1 MITSFFYGIILH
13 ERIITMEKNYYEILE
28 VDKNA
33 SSEIIDKAYKTLAKK
48 YHPDLQNDANKKE
61 SEELFKQINE
71 AYETLSD
78 PTSRHLYDEKLNT
91 TIISLEQYDTLY
103 KQNQLLKRQ
112 VTELQ
117 SYLNQLNTYI
127 NNTNQNDNTI
137 SEETYHKTSNSY
149 SEPYIRPNKKRN
161 IQSQNN
167 SYSNQYAQDF
177 DDDSYTVEYRKS
189 FRDYLKGFISILIV
203 IFILFVLWHIPF
215 IHNYFVE
222 FYENNEILQYIGN
235 TLSNMFH

>member
-1 MITSFFYGIILH
+1 
-13 ERIITMEKNYYEILE
+13 MEKNYYEILE

-33 SSEIIDKAYKTLAKK
+33 SQEIIDKAYKTLAKK
-48 YHPDLQNDANKKE
+48 YHPDLQDDTNKKE

-78 PTSRHLYDEKLNT
+78 PNSRHLYDEKLNST
-91 TIISLEQYDTLY
+91 LISLEQYDKLY
-103 KQNQLLKRQ
+103 KQNQLLKKQ

-127 NNTNQNDNTI
+127 TNNANQNHHTI
-137 SEETYHKTSNSY
+137 SEETYQK
-149 SEPYIRPNKKRN
+149 E
-161 IQSQNN
+161 NN
-167 SYSNQYAQDF
+167 SYSNQYSQDF
-177 DDDSYTVEYRKS
+177 DDDPYTVEYRKS
-189 FRDYLKGFISILIV
+189 FRDYLKGFLSILIV
-203 IFILFVLWHIPF
+203 IFILFILWHIPF

-235 TLSNMFH
+235 ILSNLFH

>member
-1 MITSFFYGIILH
+1 MP
-13 ERIITMEKNYYEILE
+13 ERKITMEKNYYEILE

-33 SSEIIDKAYKTLAKK
+33 SQEIIDKAYKTLAKK
-48 YHPDLQNDANKKE
+48 YHPDLQDDTNKKE

-78 PTSRHLYDEKLNT
+78 PNSRHLYDEKLNST
-91 TIISLEQYDTLY
+91 LISLEQYDKLY
-103 KQNQLLKRQ
+103 KQNQLLKKQ

-127 NNTNQNDNTI
+127 TDNVNQNHHTI
-137 SEETYHKTSNSY
+137 SEETYQNENNFYTD
-149 SEPYIRPNKKRN
+149 PYTNTN
-161 IQSQNN
+161 IEKNMQSQNN
-167 SYSNQYAQDF
+167 SYSNQYSQDF
-177 DDDSYTVEYRKS
+177 DDDPYTVKYRKS
-189 FRDYLKGFISILIV
+189 FKDYLKGFLSILIV
-203 IFILFVLWHIPF
+203 IFILFILWHIPF

-235 TLSNMFH
+235 ILSNLFH

>member
-1 MITSFFYGIILH
+1 
-13 ERIITMEKNYYEILE
+13 MEKNYYEILE

-33 SSEIIDKAYKTLAKK
+33 SQEIIDKAYKTLAKK
-48 YHPDLQNDANKKE
+48 YHPDLQDDTNKKE

-78 PTSRHLYDEKLNT
+78 PNSRHLYDEKLNST
-91 TIISLEQYDTLY
+91 LISLEQYDKLY
-103 KQNQLLKRQ
+103 KQNQLLKKQ

-127 NNTNQNDNTI
+127 TNNANQNHHTI
-137 SEETYHKTSNSY
+137 SEETYQKENNFYTD
-149 SEPYIRPNKKRN
+149 PYTNTN
-161 IQSQNN
+161 IEKNMQSQNN
-167 SYSNQYAQDF
+167 SYSNQYSQDF
-177 DDDSYTVEYRKS
+177 DDDPYTVEYRKS
-189 FRDYLKGFISILIV
+189 FRDYLKGFLSILIV
-203 IFILFVLWHIPF
+203 IFILFILWHIPF

-235 TLSNMFH
+235 ILSNLFH